1 VSTNEGCGYAIPA
14 LQKECKMLEEELFTN
29 YFELV
34 YADIATFGK
43 APPAKYVGLEGA
55 DVAVFGI
62 PWDATAT
69 LRPGARLGPR
79 AIREQSIY
87 FHEVWNPQ
95 STPLIGHG
103 PPRVRARER
112 IRMVD
117 CGDVTVWPGDV
128 LRTNKSIRQA
138 VALVASHA
146 FPVMLG
152 GDHYVMFPTYQ
163 GVCDAQPG
171 ARVGIV
177 QVDAHSDL
185 IDSDPVFGKHWS
197 GTPIRRA
204 IEHSGLDPRGVA
216 EIGLR
221 GFIGRS
227 VREFEL
233 QNGVTVITM
242 SELRAMGPREA
253 AQQAMTAVL
262 QHCDIVYLTV
272 DIDAVDPSCAPG
284 CSTPVPGGLLSDE
297 FIALLRSLG
306 QYREIVALDLVELA
320 PPLDPTNQ
328 TPILAAHALFGFI
341 EERFLLEPKLE
352 ASQGE

>member
-1 VSTNEGCGYAIPA
+1 
-14 LQKECKMLEEELFTN
+14 MLEELFTN
-29 YFELV
+29 HFELV

-43 APPAKYVGLEGA
+43 PPPARYVGLEDA

-62 PWDATAT
+62 RWDATAT

-79 AIREQSIY
+79 GIREQSIY

-95 STPLIGHG
+95 ERPFVGHG
-103 PPRVRARER
+103 PPRVRARDR

-117 CGDVTVWPGDV
+117 CGDVTLWPGDV
-128 LRTNKSIRQA
+128 MRTNESIRKA
-138 VALVASHA
+138 AAHVASHA
-146 FPVMLG
+146 FPIMLG

-163 GVCDAQPG
+163 GVCDAHPD

-204 IEHSGLDPRGVA
+204 IEHSGLDPRGIA

-221 GFIGRS
+221 GFIGS
-227 VREFEL
+227 IVRDFEI
-233 QNGVTVITM
+233 QNGVTVIPM
-242 SELRAMGPREA
+242 AELRAMGLREA
-253 AQQAMTAVL
+253 VHQAMTAVL
-262 QHCDIVYLTV
+262 QHCDVVYLTL
-272 DIDAVDPSCAPG
+272 DIDSVDPSCAPG

-297 FIALLRSLG
+297 FISIVRFLG

-320 PPLDPTNQ
+320 PPLDPTNI

-341 EERFLLEPKLE
+341 EERFLLEPE
-352 ASQGE
+352 SIANSE

>member
-1 VSTNEGCGYAIPA
+1 
-14 LQKECKMLEEELFTN
+14 MLEEELFAN
-29 YFELV
+29 HFELV

-79 AIREQSIY
+79 GIREQSIY
-87 FHEVWNPQ
+87 FYEIWNPQ
-95 STPLIGHG
+95 ERPLVSHG
-103 PPRVRARER
+103 PPRIRARER

-128 LRTNKSIRQA
+128 LRTGQSIRQA
-138 VALVASHA
+138 AGLVATHA
-146 FPVMLG
+146 FPIMLG
-152 GDHYVMFPTYQ
+152 GDHYVMYPTYQ
-163 GVCDAQPG
+163 GVCDAHPG

-185 IDSDPVFGKHWS
+185 IDSDPVLGKHWS

-204 IEHSGLDPRGVA
+204 IEHSGLDPRGIA

-221 GFIGRS
+221 GFIGS
-227 VREFEL
+227 IVRDFEI

-242 SELRAMGPREA
+242 TELRAMGLQEA
-253 AQQAMTAVL
+253 VHQAMTAVL
-262 QHCDIVYLTV
+262 QHCDVVYLTL
-272 DIDAVDPSCAPG
+272 DIDSVDPSCAPG

-297 FIALLRSLG
+297 FIAIVRLLG
-306 QYREIVALDLVELA
+306 QYRQIVALDLVELA
-320 PPLDPTNQ
+320 PPLDPTNI
-328 TPILAAHALFGFI
+328 TSILAAHALFGFI
-341 EERFLLEPKLE
+341 EERFLLEPEPE
-352 ASQGE
+352 ASRDK

>member
-1 VSTNEGCGYAIPA
+1 
-14 LQKECKMLEEELFTN
+14 MLEEELFTN

-43 APPAKYVGLEGA
+43 APPARYVGLEGA
-55 DVAVFGI
+55 DIAVFGI

-79 AIREQSIY
+79 AIREQSTY

-103 PPRVRARER
+103 PPRMRARQR
-112 IRMVD
+112 IRIVD
-117 CGDVTVWPGDV
+117 CGDVTLWPGDV
-128 LRTNKSIRQA
+128 LRTGESIHRAAAQ
-138 VALVASHA
+138 VAHQA
-146 FPVMLG
+146 FPLMLG

-163 GVCDAQPG
+163 GVCDAHSG

-204 IEHSGLDPRGVA
+204 IEYSGLDPRGVA

-221 GFIGRS
+221 GFIGRP

-233 QNGVTVITM
+233 QHGVTVITM
-242 SELRAMGPREA
+242 AELRTMGIQEA
-253 AQQAMTAVL
+253 ARRAMSAVL
-262 QHCDIVYLTV
+262 ACCDVVYLTV

-284 CSTPVPGGLLSDE
+284 CSTPVPGGLFSHE
-297 FIALLRSLG
+297 FIALLRALG

-320 PPLDPTNQ
+320 PPLDPTQQ

-341 EERFLLEPKLE
+341 EERFLLEPESKVKAE
-352 ASQGE
+352 

>member
-1 VSTNEGCGYAIPA
+1 
-14 LQKECKMLEEELFTN
+14 MLEEDLFTN
-29 YFELV
+29 HFELV

-43 APPAKYVGLEGA
+43 APLAQYVGLEEA

-79 AIREQSIY
+79 GIREQSIY

-95 STPLIGHG
+95 SRPLISHG
-103 PPRVRARER
+103 PPRVRLRRR
-112 IRMVD
+112 IQLVD

-128 LRTNKSIRQA
+128 LRTGASIRQA
-138 VALVASHA
+138 VALIAKHA
-146 FPVMLG
+146 FPIMLG
-152 GDHYVMFPTYQ
+152 GDHYVMYPTYQ
-163 GVCDAQPG
+163 GVCDAHPG
-171 ARVGIV
+171 AQVGIV

-185 IDSDPVFGKHWS
+185 IDTDPVLGQHWS

-204 IEHSGLDPRGVA
+204 IEHSGLDPRGIA

-221 GFIGRS
+221 GFIGS
-227 VREFEL
+227 IVRDFEI

-242 SELRAMGPREA
+242 AELRAMGLREA
-253 AQQAMTAVL
+253 VHQAMTAVL
-262 QHCDIVYLTV
+262 QHCDVVYLTL
-272 DIDAVDPSCAPG
+272 DIDSVDPSCAPG

-297 FIALLRSLG
+297 FISIVRFLG
-306 QYREIVALDLVELA
+306 QYREIIALDLVELA
-320 PPLDPTNQ
+320 PPLDPTNI

-341 EERFLLEPKLE
+341 EERFLLKSGIET
-352 ASQGE
+352 SQESD